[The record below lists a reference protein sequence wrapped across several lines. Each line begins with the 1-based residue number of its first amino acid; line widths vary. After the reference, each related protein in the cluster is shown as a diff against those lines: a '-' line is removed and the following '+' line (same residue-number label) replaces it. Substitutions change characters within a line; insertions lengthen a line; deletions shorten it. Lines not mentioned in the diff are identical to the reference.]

1 MVDLN
6 LTLTLSKLSIWFDW
20 KDENTF
26 FWDSHTKPWTFSLT
40 CLAFGF
46 PSVVKIIFVLE
57 NNQLINYFFNVQSI
71 LWRLIFFYEQT
82 GVGAFDFQYKSI
94 GPGPC
99 VHVTLDA
106 ILTLKLKNESNT
118 QTLSLT
124 GAKVTSGT
132 CKADKT
138 ELTVSTAQSHRVH
151 FLFTKSADGAVSISY
166 KVDYKREGK
175 GRCVIYLP
183 VTCTTLSTRD

>member
-1 MVDLN
+1 MKTYL
-6 LTLTLSKLSIWFDW
+6 
-20 KDENTF
+20 
-26 FWDSHTKPWTFSLT
+26 
-40 CLAFGF
+40 
-46 PSVVKIIFVLE
+46 
-57 NNQLINYFFNVQSI
+57 
-71 LWRLIFFYEQT
+71 FYEQT

-175 GRCVIYLP
+175 DRCVIYLP
-183 VTCTTLSTRD
+183 VTCITLSTRD

>member
-1 MVDLN
+1 MDFLFDMFSFW
-6 LTLTLSKLSIWFDW
+6 LS
-20 KDENTF
+20 
-26 FWDSHTKPWTFSLT
+26 FSRQNNFSFL
-40 CLAFGF
+40 
-46 PSVVKIIFVLE
+46 KIINLLIIFSTS
-57 NNQLINYFFNVQSI
+57 NQFCEDLS
-71 LWRLIFFYEQT
+71 FFYEQT

-132 CKADKT
+132 CKAGKT

-166 KVDYKREGK
+166 KVDYKREGED
-175 GRCVIYLP
+175 RCVIYLP